1 MFYKKLFILLLSV
14 IACVSLSCA
23 EVSYDFTLQDLED
36 KPISL
41 SDYKGKIVFI
51 DFWAT
56 WCPPCRASIPKV
68 EQLYEQ
74 YKDQEDFVVLGINL
88 QEDKETITKF
98 MKKQKMNYPI
108 LLSDKNVIAN
118 YKISSI
124 PKFFLIDR
132 NGDIYNKY
140 VGFAPGVEEL
150 WQQDIEKLLK
160 QRE

>member
-1 MFYKKLFILLLSV
+1 MFYKKLFSFLLFV

-23 EVSYDFTLQDLED
+23 EVSYDFTLQDLEG

-41 SDYKGKIVFI
+41 SDYKGKVVFI

-56 WCPPCRASIPKV
+56 WCPPCRLSIPYV
-68 EQLYEQ
+68 EKLYEQ
-74 YKDQEDFVVLGINL
+74 YKDNEDFVVLGINL
-88 QEDKETITKF
+88 EESKEDITKF

-108 LLSDKNVIAN
+108 LLSDNKVISN

-124 PKFFLIDR
+124 PRFFLIDK
-132 NGDIYNKY
+132 NGDVYNKY

-150 WQQDIEKLLK
+150 WQKDIENLLK
-160 QRE
+160 

>member
-1 MFYKKLFILLLSV
+1 MFYKKLFSLLLFV

-23 EVSYDFTLQDLED
+23 EVSYEFTLQDLEG

-56 WCPPCRASIPKV
+56 WCPPCRMSIPYV
-68 EQLYEQ
+68 EKLYQ
-74 YKDQEDFVVLGINL
+74 KYKKSEDIVVLGINL
-88 QEDKETITKF
+88 QEDKDTITKF
-98 MKKQKMNYPI
+98 MQKQKMNYPI
-108 LLSDKNVIAN
+108 LLSDNKVISN

-124 PKFFLIDR
+124 PQFFLIDR
-132 NGDIYNKY
+132 NGDLYNKY

-150 WQQDIEKLLK
+150 WQKDIEKLLK
-160 QRE
+160 

>member
-1 MFYKKLFILLLSV
+1 MFCKKLFILLLFV
-14 IACVSLSCA
+14 AACVSLSCA
-23 EVSYDFTLQDLED
+23 EVSYDFTLQDLEG

-56 WCPPCRASIPKV
+56 WCPPCRLSIPYV
-68 EQLYEQ
+68 EKLYEQ
-74 YKDQEDFVVLGINL
+74 YKDNEDFVVLGINL

-108 LLSDKNVIAN
+108 LLSDKKVISN
-118 YKISSI
+118 YKIASI

-132 NGDIYNKY
+132 NGEIYNKY

-150 WQQDIEKLLK
+150 WQKDIEKLLK
-160 QRE
+160 